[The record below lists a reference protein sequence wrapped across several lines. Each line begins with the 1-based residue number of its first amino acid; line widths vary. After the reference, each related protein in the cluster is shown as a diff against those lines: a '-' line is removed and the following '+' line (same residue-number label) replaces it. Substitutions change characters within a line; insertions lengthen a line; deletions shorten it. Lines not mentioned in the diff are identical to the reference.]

1 MRRYRFRDRAEAE
14 AAYQEADGKRM
25 RAEWFATAILQ
36 GRTVDVGEVMDGYR
50 PVKVGYFVTKHW
62 AFVYALADDLEC
74 IHTIRGIWNEDDMG
88 LLINGQSWRG
98 CEDYR
103 ELLITAQKRAAAALS
118 ELWAAEAVR

>member
-1 MRRYRFRDRAEAE
+1 MPKYRFKTRAEAE

-36 GRTVDVGEVMDGYR
+36 GRTVDVGEAMDGDKPIR
-50 PVKVGYFVTKHW
+50 VGYFVTQHSG
-62 AFVYALADDLEC
+62 FVYAVADDPRC
-74 IHTIRGIWNEDDMG
+74 IHTIRGVWNEGDMG

-103 ELLITAQKRAAAALS
+103 DLLITAQKRAAAALS
-118 ELWAAEAVR
+118 EVWAWEAVR